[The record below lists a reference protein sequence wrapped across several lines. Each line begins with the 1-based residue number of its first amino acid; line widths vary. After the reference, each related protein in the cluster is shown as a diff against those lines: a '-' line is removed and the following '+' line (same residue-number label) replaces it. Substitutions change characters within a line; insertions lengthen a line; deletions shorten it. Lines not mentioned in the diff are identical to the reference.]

1 VVFAEKGSVDF
12 IEMASAARTALES
25 EEGPTELGLAVGS
38 QLKHLLVDEF
48 QDTSQTQ
55 LGLVNALTRTWEAD
69 GRNTLFLVGD
79 PMQSIYMFREAEV
92 TIFTRAFREMQQGAR
107 DLRWKVQ
114 PVRLTAN
121 FRSQKGLVDWFNQ
134 THSQILTGDDDAL
147 SAVGYSKAESVEGAS
162 PSAVTVKGFSSGD
175 RRGEATYVAGK
186 IAACLEED
194 SRRTVAVLVRAR
206 THLVHIVR
214 ELEARGIGYRAVEID
229 ELAKRQTVLDLD
241 ALARAILDEADR
253 TAWLGVLRSPC
264 VGLTLADLWELCRGD
279 RDSTISSLLRTR
291 RERLSDDG
299 RERAEKLLNVMEA
312 AARDWT
318 SMPFRVALERAWI
331 SLGGPG
337 ALRESDAASSAREA
351 SAYFAFL
358 EERWALGNRP
368 GTRQFEAKL
377 ERLYAPAGTEPSTR
391 VDLVTIHKSK
401 GLEWDVVF
409 LPGLGRSGK
418 SDDKQLL
425 YWREQIFK
433 GEEELLLGPMRSV
446 KVPEP
451 DKTIEHYLQG
461 IARERETEE
470 HKRLLYVATT
480 RAKKRLYLTGDLT
493 TTNKAKAGSLL
504 SLLWPVA
511 DIAAEFLATQTAAPA
526 AVSASSVSTKF
537 RRLPAGFV
545 LPASPEALRA
555 GSRTMTEADSE
566 PLHTFDWVGE
576 TQRRVGTVTHS
587 FLQAI
592 GREGIEH
599 WNQDRVKGARGA
611 IRTALMTEGVGPDR
625 IESASAK
632 VEQAL
637 LNSTSDER
645 GRWILTAREG
655 ASSEL
660 AITAKVDGLP
670 RRLKIDRTFT
680 EGTVRWVVDFKTTE
694 IQGGD
699 AERYF
704 VGQVEKYREDLARY
718 ADALQLLDPAREIK
732 GALYFPLQNEF
743 RVVSLEH

>member
-1 VVFAEKGSVDF
+1 
-12 IEMASAARTALES
+12 
-25 EEGPTELGLAVGS
+25 
-38 QLKHLLVDEF
+38 
-48 QDTSQTQ
+48 
-55 LGLVNALTRTWEAD
+55 
-69 GRNTLFLVGD
+69 
-79 PMQSIYMFREAEV
+79 
-92 TIFTRAFREMQQGAR
+92 
-107 DLRWKVQ
+107 
-114 PVRLTAN
+114 
-121 FRSQKGLVDWFNQ
+121 
-134 THSQILTGDDDAL
+134 
-147 SAVGYSKAESVEGAS
+147 
-162 PSAVTVKGFSSGD
+162 
-175 RRGEATYVAGK
+175 
-186 IAACLEED
+186 
-194 SRRTVAVLVRAR
+194 
-206 THLVHIVR
+206 
-214 ELEARGIGYRAVEID
+214 
-229 ELAKRQTVLDLD
+229 
-241 ALARAILDEADR
+241 
-253 TAWLGVLRSPC
+253 
-264 VGLTLADLWELCRGD
+264 
-279 RDSTISSLLRTR
+279 
-291 RERLSDDG
+291 
-299 RERAEKLLNVMEA
+299 
-312 AARDWT
+312 
-318 SMPFRVALERAWI
+318 
-331 SLGGPG
+331 
-337 ALRESDAASSAREA
+337 
-351 SAYFAFL
+351 
-358 EERWALGNRP
+358 
-368 GTRQFEAKL
+368 
-377 ERLYAPAGTEPSTR
+377 
-391 VDLVTIHKSK
+391 
-401 GLEWDVVF
+401 VF